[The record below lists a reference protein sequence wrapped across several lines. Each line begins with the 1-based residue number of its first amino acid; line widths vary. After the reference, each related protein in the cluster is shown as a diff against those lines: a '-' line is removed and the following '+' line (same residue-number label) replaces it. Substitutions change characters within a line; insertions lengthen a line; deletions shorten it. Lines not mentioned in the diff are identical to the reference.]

1 MFNKKLFNELKSEKV
16 QILKLLLIKI
26 LQMTTNVAMIFLIG
40 KSIEA
45 LISSSFSGSK
55 FILFM
60 LLIMGLN
67 IFLIKIEAGISYKAS
82 YRIKNN
88 LRERLMKKVFSFK
101 MEYGSKVSISEVI
114 NLGVEGI
121 EQLNLFYSALLPQLL
136 FALIGPVIL
145 FCILSFLNFKIAI
158 IMLLLIPLIPI
169 AIMMV
174 QKLAKKVVKTYWKSY
189 TNLSEVFIDF
199 LYGLTSL
206 EVFNADEDYNDL
218 LNEKAE
224 DFRVKTMKL
233 LMMQLNNITV
243 LDLISY
249 AGSALGIILSI
260 YYYSKGQLSIFAAF
274 SFILLS
280 QEFFLPLRRLGALF
294 HVAMNGITAAN
305 SLFEIL
311 DLESIEDFKN
321 LIQDEKVDVEVKNLN
336 FSYGEKEI
344 LKDLN
349 MKIKSNKITAIVGE
363 SGCGKSTLAK
373 LVGGFERNYDGEI
386 LYNGLS
392 EISNDSLNENIMLV
406 DNNPYFFKESLRYNL
421 KMANKNADD
430 DKLRQVLEEVGLY
443 SYFKNIGGLD
453 SILESAGNNLSGGQ
467 KQRLAIGRAL
477 LKEPK
482 ILILDESISNID
494 KESEDLIL
502 NLIQKLKEKM
512 TIILITHRL
521 NTVLQ
526 ADYIYYLDNKKVA
539 EEGSFE
545 EISKGE
551 LFSGI
556 YKYQRELEMWGLN
569 EEINW
574 IQKFNRKTPISCGW
588 SKVTN
593 VFCHIFWRK
602 WTHICDHVAI
612 TRLILPK

>member
-1 MFNKKLFNELKSEKV
+1 MFNKKLFNELKSEKI

-26 LQMTTNVAMIFLIG
+26 IQMTTNVAMIFLIG

-60 LLIMGLN
+60 LLLIGLN
-67 IFLIKIEAGISYKAS
+67 IFLIKIEASISYKAS

-101 MEYGSKVSISEVI
+101 MEYGSKISISEVI

-136 FALIGPVIL
+136 FSLIGPIIL
-145 FCILSFLNFKIAI
+145 FCILSFLDFKIAI
-158 IMLLLIPLIPI
+158 IMLLLIPLIPL

-224 DFRVKTMKL
+224 DFRVKTMKV

-260 YYYSKGQLSIFAAF
+260 YYYSRGQLSVFAAF

-311 DLESIEDFKN
+311 EIESIEDFKN
-321 LIQDEKVDVEVKNLN
+321 LIQDEKVDVGVKNLN

-430 DKLRQVLEEVGLY
+430 DKLIEVLEEVGLY
-443 SYFKNIGGLD
+443 SYFKNTGGLD

-467 KQRLAIGRAL
+467 KQRLAIGRVL

-545 EISKGE
+545 EINKGK
-551 LFSGI
+551 LFSSI
-556 YKYQRELEMWGLN
+556 YSYQRELEMWGLN

-574 IQKFNRKTPISCGW
+574 I
-588 SKVTN
+588 
-593 VFCHIFWRK
+593 
-602 WTHICDHVAI
+602 
-612 TRLILPK
+612 

>member
-1 MFNKKLFNELKSEKV
+1 MFNKKLFNELKSEKL

-60 LLIMGLN
+60 LLIIGLN
-67 IFLIKIEAGISYKAS
+67 IFLIKIESSISYKAS

-136 FALIGPVIL
+136 FSLIGPIIL

-158 IMLLLIPLIPI
+158 VMLLLIPLIPI

-260 YYYSKGQLSIFAAF
+260 YYYSRGQLSVFAAF

-321 LIQDEKVDVEVKNLN
+321 LIQDEKVDVEVKNLS

-430 DKLRQVLEEVGLY
+430 DKLIEVLEEVGLY

-556 YKYQRELEMWGLN
+556 YRYQKELEMWGLN

-574 IQKFNRKTPISCGW
+574 I
-588 SKVTN
+588 
-593 VFCHIFWRK
+593 
-602 WTHICDHVAI
+602 
-612 TRLILPK
+612 

>member
-1 MFNKKLFNELKSEKV
+1 MFNKKLFNELRSEKI

-26 LQMTTNVAMIFLIG
+26 IQMATNVAMIFLIG
-40 KSIEA
+40 KSIESVINA
-45 LISSSFSGSK
+45 NFSGLK
-55 FILFM
+55 YIILM
-60 LLIMGLN
+60 LLIIGLN
-67 IFLIKIEAGISYKAS
+67 IFLIKIEASISYKAS
-82 YRIKNN
+82 YRIKNT

-136 FALIGPVIL
+136 FSLIGPVIL
-145 FCILSFLNFKIAI
+145 FIILSFLNLKIALT
-158 IMLLLIPLIPI
+158 MLLLIPLIPL

-224 DFRVKTMKL
+224 DFRVKTMKV

-260 YYYSKGQLSIFAAF
+260 YYYSRGQLSVFVAF

-311 DLESIEDFKN
+311 ELESIEDFKDV
-321 LIQDEKVDVEVKNLN
+321 IKEEKVDVEIRNLN
-336 FSYGEKEI
+336 FSYKEKEV

-373 LVGGFERNYDGEI
+373 LVAGLERNYDGEI

-421 KMANKNADD
+421 KIANKNADD
-430 DKLRQVLEEVGLY
+430 DKLIEVLEEVGLY

-467 KQRLAIGRAL
+467 KQRLAIGRVL

-556 YKYQRELEMWGLN
+556 YRYQRELEMWGLN

-574 IQKFNRKTPISCGW
+574 I
-588 SKVTN
+588 
-593 VFCHIFWRK
+593 
-602 WTHICDHVAI
+602 
-612 TRLILPK
+612 

>member
-1 MFNKKLFNELKSEKV
+1 MFNKKLFNELKSEKI

-26 LQMTTNVAMIFLIG
+26 LQMATNVALIFLIG
-40 KSIEA
+40 KSIES
-45 LISSSFSGSK
+45 IINSNFSGSK
-55 FILFM
+55 FIFFM
-60 LLIMGLN
+60 LLIIGLN
-67 IFLIKIEAGISYKAS
+67 IFLIKIEASISYKAS
-82 YRIKNN
+82 YRIKNT

-145 FCILSFLNFKIAI
+145 FFILSFLNFKIAI
-158 IMLLLIPLIPI
+158 VMLLLIPLIPI

-243 LDLISY
+243 LDLVSY

-311 DLESIEDFKN
+311 EIESIEDFEDVIK
-321 LIQDEKVDVEVKNLN
+321 DEKVDIEIRNLN

-344 LKDLN
+344 LKNLN
-349 MKIKSNKITAIVGE
+349 MKIKANKITAIVGE

-373 LVGGFERNYDGEI
+373 LVGGIKRKYDGEI
-386 LYNGLS
+386 LYKGLS

-421 KMANKNADD
+421 KIANKNADD
-430 DKLRQVLEEVGLY
+430 DKLIEVLEEVGLY
-443 SYFKNIGGLD
+443 SYFKNIGCLD
-453 SILESAGNNLSGGQ
+453 SKLESAGNNLSGGQ
-467 KQRLAIGRAL
+467 KQRLAIGRVL

-545 EISKGE
+545 EISKGK

-569 EEINW
+569 EKINW
-574 IQKFNRKTPISCGW
+574 I
-588 SKVTN
+588 
-593 VFCHIFWRK
+593 
-602 WTHICDHVAI
+602 
-612 TRLILPK
+612 

>member
-1 MFNKKLFNELKSEKV
+1 MFNKKLFNELKSEKL

-60 LLIMGLN
+60 LMIIGLN
-67 IFLIKIEAGISYKAS
+67 IFLIKIESSISYKAS
-82 YRIKNN
+82 YRIKNT

-136 FALIGPVIL
+136 FSLIGPLIL
-145 FCILSFLNFKIAI
+145 FCLLSFLNFKIAI

-249 AGSALGIILSI
+249 TGSALGIILSI

-311 DLESIEDFKN
+311 EIESIEDFKN
-321 LIQDEKVDVEVKNLN
+321 VLKDEKVDVEVKNLS

-373 LVGGFERNYDGEI
+373 LVGGFERNYNGEI

-430 DKLRQVLEEVGLY
+430 DKLIEVLEEVGLY

-502 NLIQKLKEKM
+502 DLIQKLKEKM

-556 YKYQRELEMWGLN
+556 YRYQRELEMWGLN

-574 IQKFNRKTPISCGW
+574 I
-588 SKVTN
+588 
-593 VFCHIFWRK
+593 
-602 WTHICDHVAI
+602 
-612 TRLILPK
+612 

>member
-218 LNEKAE
+218 LNQKAE

-311 DLESIEDFKN
+311 EIESIEDFEN
-321 LIQDEKVDVEVKNLN
+321 LIQDERVDVEVKNLN

-344 LKDLN
+344 LRDLN

-421 KMANKNADD
+421 KIANKNADD
-430 DKLRQVLEEVGLY
+430 EKLIEVLEEVGLY

-502 NLIQKLKEKM
+502 NLIQKLKEEM

-556 YKYQRELEMWGLN
+556 YRYQRELEMWGLN
-569 EEINW
+569 EEIN
-574 IQKFNRKTPISCGW
+574 
-588 SKVTN
+588 
-593 VFCHIFWRK
+593 
-602 WTHICDHVAI
+602 
-612 TRLILPK
+612 

>member
-1 MFNKKLFNELKSEKV
+1 MFNKKLFNELKSEKI

-60 LLIMGLN
+60 ILIIGLN
-67 IFLIKIEAGISYKAS
+67 IFLIKIEASISYKAS

-136 FALIGPVIL
+136 FSLIGPLIL

-158 IMLLLIPLIPI
+158 IMLLLIPLIPL

-274 SFILLS
+274 SSILLS

-311 DLESIEDFKN
+311 EIESIEDFKN

-373 LVGGFERNYDGEI
+373 LVGGFEKNYDGEI

-421 KMANKNADD
+421 KIANKNADD
-430 DKLRQVLEEVGLY
+430 DKLRKVLEEVGLY
-443 SYFKNIGGLD
+443 SYFKNTGGLD

-467 KQRLAIGRAL
+467 KQRLAIGRVL

-526 ADYIYYLDNKKVA
+526 ADYIYYLNNKKVA

-556 YKYQRELEMWGLN
+556 YRYQRELEMWGLN

-574 IQKFNRKTPISCGW
+574 I
-588 SKVTN
+588 
-593 VFCHIFWRK
+593 
-602 WTHICDHVAI
+602 
-612 TRLILPK
+612 

>member
-1 MFNKKLFNELKSEKV
+1 MFNKKLFNELKSEKL

-60 LLIMGLN
+60 LMIIGLN
-67 IFLIKIEAGISYKAS
+67 IFLIKIESSISYKAS
-82 YRIKNN
+82 YRIKNT

-136 FALIGPVIL
+136 FSLIGPLIL
-145 FCILSFLNFKIAI
+145 FCLLSFLNFKIAI

-199 LYGLTSL
+199 LYGLTNL

-260 YYYSKGQLSIFAAF
+260 YYYSRGQLSVFAAF

-311 DLESIEDFKN
+311 EIESIDDFEDLLK
-321 LIQDEKVDVEVKNLN
+321 DEKVDVEVKNLS
-336 FSYGEKEI
+336 FSYGEKEV

-430 DKLRQVLEEVGLY
+430 DKLIEVLEEVGLY

-502 NLIQKLKEKM
+502 DLIQKLKEKM

-556 YKYQRELEMWGLN
+556 YRYQRELEMWGLN
-569 EEINW
+569 EEIN
-574 IQKFNRKTPISCGW
+574 
-588 SKVTN
+588 
-593 VFCHIFWRK
+593 
-602 WTHICDHVAI
+602 
-612 TRLILPK
+612 

>member
-1 MFNKKLFNELKSEKV
+1 MFNKKLFNELRSEKI

-26 LQMTTNVAMIFLIG
+26 IQMATNVAMIFLIG
-40 KSIEA
+40 KSIESVINA
-45 LISSSFSGSK
+45 NFSGLK
-55 FILFM
+55 YIILM
-60 LLIMGLN
+60 LLIIGLN
-67 IFLIKIEAGISYKAS
+67 IFLIKIESSISYNAS
-82 YRIKNN
+82 YRIKNT
-88 LRERLMKKVFSFK
+88 LRERLINKVFSFK
-101 MEYGSKVSISEVI
+101 MEYGSKISISEVI

-136 FALIGPVIL
+136 FSLIGPVIL
-145 FCILSFLNFKIAI
+145 FIILSFLNLKIAI
-158 IMLLLIPLIPI
+158 TMFLLVPLIPI
-169 AIMMV
+169 AIIMV
-174 QKLAKKVVKTYWKSY
+174 QKIAKKVVKNYWKSY

-199 LYGLTSL
+199 LYGLTNL
-206 EVFNADEDYNDL
+206 EVFNADEAYNNL

-224 DFRVKTMKL
+224 DFRIKTMKV

-260 YYYSKGQLSIFAAF
+260 YYYSKGQISVFTAF
-274 SFILLS
+274 SFIFLS

-311 DLESIEDFKN
+311 EIESIEDFKDV
-321 LIQDEKVDVEVKNLN
+321 IKDKEVDVEVKNLN

-349 MKIKSNKITAIVGE
+349 MKIKSKKITAIVGE

-373 LVGGFERNYDGEI
+373 IVAGFQRNYDGEI
-386 LYNGLS
+386 LYNDLS

-421 KMANKNADD
+421 KIANKKADD
-430 DKLRQVLEEVGLY
+430 DKLIEVLEEVGLY
-443 SYFKNIGGLD
+443 SYFKNIDGLD

-467 KQRLAIGRAL
+467 KQRLAIGRVL

-502 NLIQKLKEKM
+502 NIMKKLKEKM

-521 NTVLQ
+521 NTVVH

-539 EEGSFE
+539 EEGNFE
-545 EISKGE
+545 EINKGK
-551 LFSGI
+551 LFSSI
-556 YKYQRELEMWGLN
+556 YSYQRELEMWGLN

-574 IQKFNRKTPISCGW
+574 I
-588 SKVTN
+588 
-593 VFCHIFWRK
+593 
-602 WTHICDHVAI
+602 
-612 TRLILPK
+612 

>member
-574 IQKFNRKTPISCGW
+574 I
-588 SKVTN
+588 
-593 VFCHIFWRK
+593 
-602 WTHICDHVAI
+602 
-612 TRLILPK
+612 

>member
-1 MFNKKLFNELKSEKV
+1 MFNKKLFNELKSEKL
-16 QILKLLLIKI
+16 QILKLLIIKI

-67 IFLIKIEAGISYKAS
+67 IFLIKIEASISYKAS

-136 FALIGPVIL
+136 FSLIGPLIL

-218 LNEKAE
+218 LNQKAE

-260 YYYSKGQLSIFAAF
+260 YYYSRGQLSIFAAF

-311 DLESIEDFKN
+311 EIESIEDFKN
-321 LIQDEKVDVEVKNLN
+321 VLKDEKVDVEVKNLS

-373 LVGGFERNYDGEI
+373 LVGGFERNYNGEI

-430 DKLRQVLEEVGLY
+430 DKLIEVLEEVGLY

-502 NLIQKLKEKM
+502 DLIQKLKEKM

-556 YKYQRELEMWGLN
+556 YRYQRELEMWGLN

-574 IQKFNRKTPISCGW
+574 I
-588 SKVTN
+588 
-593 VFCHIFWRK
+593 
-602 WTHICDHVAI
+602 
-612 TRLILPK
+612 

>member
-1 MFNKKLFNELKSEKV
+1 MFNKKLFNELKSEKI

-60 LLIMGLN
+60 LILIGLN
-67 IFLIKIEAGISYKAS
+67 IFLIKIEASISYKAS
-82 YRIKNN
+82 YRIKNT

-136 FALIGPVIL
+136 FSLIGPLIL

-158 IMLLLIPLIPI
+158 IMLLLIPLIPL

-174 QKLAKKVVKTYWKSY
+174 QKVAKKVVKTYWKSY

-311 DLESIEDFKN
+311 EIESIEDFKN

-406 DNNPYFFKESLRYNL
+406 DNSPYFFKESLRYNL

-430 DKLRQVLEEVGLY
+430 DKLRKVLEEVGLY

-502 NLIQKLKEKM
+502 DLIQKLKEKM

-556 YKYQRELEMWGLN
+556 YRYQRGLEMWGLN

-574 IQKFNRKTPISCGW
+574 I
-588 SKVTN
+588 
-593 VFCHIFWRK
+593 
-602 WTHICDHVAI
+602 
-612 TRLILPK
+612 

>member
-1 MFNKKLFNELKSEKV
+1 MFNKKLFNELKSEKL

-67 IFLIKIEAGISYKAS
+67 IFLIKIEASISYKAS

-101 MEYGSKVSISEVI
+101 MEYGSKISISEVI

-136 FALIGPVIL
+136 FSLIGPLIL

-249 AGSALGIILSI
+249 TGSALGIILSI

-311 DLESIEDFKN
+311 EIESIDDFEDLLK
-321 LIQDEKVDVEVKNLN
+321 DEKVDVEVKNLS
-336 FSYGEKEI
+336 FSYGEKEV

-430 DKLRQVLEEVGLY
+430 DKLIEVLEEVGLY

-526 ADYIYYLDNKKVA
+526 ADYIYYLDNKKLA

-556 YKYQRELEMWGLN
+556 YRYQRELEMWGLN

-574 IQKFNRKTPISCGW
+574 I
-588 SKVTN
+588 
-593 VFCHIFWRK
+593 
-602 WTHICDHVAI
+602 
-612 TRLILPK
+612 

>member
-1 MFNKKLFNELKSEKV
+1 MFNKKLFNELKSEKL

-60 LLIMGLN
+60 LLIIGLN
-67 IFLIKIEAGISYKAS
+67 IFLIKIEASISYKAS

-101 MEYGSKVSISEVI
+101 MEYGSKISISEVI

-136 FALIGPVIL
+136 FSLIGPIIL

-158 IMLLLIPLIPI
+158 IMLLLIPLIPL

-260 YYYSKGQLSIFAAF
+260 YYYSKGQLSVFAAF

-311 DLESIEDFKN
+311 EIESIEDFKN
-321 LIQDEKVDVEVKNLN
+321 LIQDERVDVEVKNLN

-344 LKDLN
+344 LKGLN

-373 LVGGFERNYDGEI
+373 LIGGFEKNYDGDI

-430 DKLRQVLEEVGLY
+430 DKLIEVLEEVGLY

-556 YKYQRELEMWGLN
+556 YRYQRELEMWGLN

-574 IQKFNRKTPISCGW
+574 I
-588 SKVTN
+588 
-593 VFCHIFWRK
+593 
-602 WTHICDHVAI
+602 
-612 TRLILPK
+612 

>member
-1 MFNKKLFNELKSEKV
+1 MFNKKLFNELRSEKI
-16 QILKLLLIKI
+16 QILRLLLIKI
-26 LQMTTNVAMIFLIG
+26 IQMATNVAMIFLIG
-40 KSIEA
+40 KSIES
-45 LISSSFSGSK
+45 IINSNFSGSK

-60 LLIMGLN
+60 SLIMGLN
-67 IFLIKIEAGISYKAS
+67 IFLIKIEASISYKVS
-82 YRIKNN
+82 YRIKNT

-136 FALIGPVIL
+136 FSLIGPVIL
-145 FCILSFLNFKIAI
+145 FIILSFLNLKIALT
-158 IMLLLIPLIPI
+158 MLLLIPLIPL

-224 DFRVKTMKL
+224 DFRVKTMKV

-260 YYYSKGQLSIFAAF
+260 YYYSRGQLSVFAAF

-311 DLESIEDFKN
+311 EIESIEDFEDVIK
-321 LIQDEKVDVEVKNLN
+321 DEKVDVEVKNLS
-336 FSYGEKEI
+336 FSYREKEI

-430 DKLRQVLEEVGLY
+430 DKLIEVLEEVGLY
-443 SYFKNIGGLD
+443 SYFKNTGGLD

-467 KQRLAIGRAL
+467 KQRLAIGRVL

-545 EISKGE
+545 ELSKGE

-569 EEINW
+569 EEIN
-574 IQKFNRKTPISCGW
+574 
-588 SKVTN
+588 
-593 VFCHIFWRK
+593 
-602 WTHICDHVAI
+602 
-612 TRLILPK
+612 

>member
-1 MFNKKLFNELKSEKV
+1 MFNKKLFNELRSEKI

-26 LQMTTNVAMIFLIG
+26 IQMATNVAMIFLIG
-40 KSIEA
+40 KSIES
-45 LISSSFSGSK
+45 IINSNFSGSK

-60 LLIMGLN
+60 SLIMGLN
-67 IFLIKIEAGISYKAS
+67 IFLIKIEASISYKVS
-82 YRIKNN
+82 YRIKNT

-136 FALIGPVIL
+136 FSLIGPVIL
-145 FCILSFLNFKIAI
+145 FIILSFLNLKIALT
-158 IMLLLIPLIPI
+158 MLLLIPLIPL

-224 DFRVKTMKL
+224 DFRVKTMKV

-260 YYYSKGQLSIFAAF
+260 YYYSRGQLSVFAAF

-311 DLESIEDFKN
+311 EIESIEDFEDVIK
-321 LIQDEKVDVEVKNLN
+321 DEKVDVEVKNLS
-336 FSYGEKEI
+336 FSYREKEI

-430 DKLRQVLEEVGLY
+430 DKLIEVLEEVGLY
-443 SYFKNIGGLD
+443 CYFKNTGGLD

-467 KQRLAIGRAL
+467 KQRLAIGRVL

-545 EISKGE
+545 ELSKGE

-574 IQKFNRKTPISCGW
+574 I
-588 SKVTN
+588 
-593 VFCHIFWRK
+593 
-602 WTHICDHVAI
+602 
-612 TRLILPK
+612 

>member
-1 MFNKKLFNELKSEKV
+1 MFNKKLFNELRSEKI

-26 LQMTTNVAMIFLIG
+26 IQMATNVAMIFLIG
-40 KSIEA
+40 KSIESVINA
-45 LISSSFSGSK
+45 NFSGLK
-55 FILFM
+55 YIILM
-60 LLIMGLN
+60 LLIIGLN
-67 IFLIKIEAGISYKAS
+67 IFLIKIESSISYNAS
-82 YRIKNN
+82 YRIKNT
-88 LRERLMKKVFSFK
+88 LRERLINKVFSFK
-101 MEYGSKVSISEVI
+101 MEYGSKISISEVI

-136 FALIGPVIL
+136 FSLIGPVIL
-145 FCILSFLNFKIAI
+145 FIILSFLNLKIALT
-158 IMLLLIPLIPI
+158 MFLLVPLIPI
-169 AIMMV
+169 AIIMV
-174 QKLAKKVVKTYWKSY
+174 QKIAKKVVKNYWKSY

-199 LYGLTSL
+199 LYGLTNL
-206 EVFNADEDYNDL
+206 EVFNADEEYNNL

-224 DFRVKTMKL
+224 DFRIKTMKV

-260 YYYSKGQLSIFAAF
+260 YYYSKGQLSVFVAF

-311 DLESIEDFKN
+311 EIESIEDFEDVIK
-321 LIQDEKVDVEVKNLN
+321 DEKVDVEVKNLS
-336 FSYGEKEI
+336 FSYREKEI

-430 DKLRQVLEEVGLY
+430 DKLIEVLEEVGLY
-443 SYFKNIGGLD
+443 SYFKNTGGLD

-467 KQRLAIGRAL
+467 KQRLAIGRVL

-545 EISKGE
+545 ELSKGE

-574 IQKFNRKTPISCGW
+574 I
-588 SKVTN
+588 
-593 VFCHIFWRK
+593 
-602 WTHICDHVAI
+602 
-612 TRLILPK
+612 

>member
-1 MFNKKLFNELKSEKV
+1 MFNKKLFNELKSEKL

-60 LLIMGLN
+60 LLIIGLN
-67 IFLIKIEAGISYKAS
+67 IFLIKIEASISYKAS

-88 LRERLMKKVFSFK
+88 LRERLMNKVFSFK

-158 IMLLLIPLIPI
+158 VMLLLIPLIPL

-260 YYYSKGQLSIFAAF
+260 YYYSRGQLSVFAAF

-311 DLESIEDFKN
+311 EIESIEDFKN
-321 LIQDEKVDVEVKNLN
+321 VLKDEKVDVEVKNLN

-373 LVGGFERNYDGEI
+373 LIGGFERNYDGEI

-430 DKLRQVLEEVGLY
+430 DKLIEVLEEVGLY

-502 NLIQKLKEKM
+502 DLIQKLKEKM

-556 YKYQRELEMWGLN
+556 YRYQRELEMWGLN
-569 EEINW
+569 EEIN
-574 IQKFNRKTPISCGW
+574 
-588 SKVTN
+588 
-593 VFCHIFWRK
+593 
-602 WTHICDHVAI
+602 
-612 TRLILPK
+612 

>member
-1 MFNKKLFNELKSEKV
+1 MFNKKLFNELKSEKI

-60 LLIMGLN
+60 LLIIGLN
-67 IFLIKIEAGISYKAS
+67 IFLIKIEASISYKAS

-136 FALIGPVIL
+136 FSLIGPLIL

-174 QKLAKKVVKTYWKSY
+174 QKLAKKIVKTYWKSY

-218 LNEKAE
+218 LNQKAE

-311 DLESIEDFKN
+311 EIESIEDFEEVLK
-321 LIQDEKVDVEVKNLN
+321 DEKVDVEVKNLS
-336 FSYGEKEI
+336 FSYGEKKI

-430 DKLRQVLEEVGLY
+430 EKLIEVLEEVGLY

-502 NLIQKLKEKM
+502 DLIQKLKEKM

-556 YKYQRELEMWGLN
+556 YRYQRELEMWGLN

-574 IQKFNRKTPISCGW
+574 I
-588 SKVTN
+588 
-593 VFCHIFWRK
+593 
-602 WTHICDHVAI
+602 
-612 TRLILPK
+612 

>member
-373 LVGGFERNYDGEI
+373 LVGGFERNYDGDI

-602 WTHICDHVAI
+602 WTHICDLVAI

>member
-1 MFNKKLFNELKSEKV
+1 MFNKKLFNELKSEKL

-60 LLIMGLN
+60 LLIIGLN
-67 IFLIKIEAGISYKAS
+67 IFLIKIESSISYKAS

-136 FALIGPVIL
+136 FSLIGPLIL

-158 IMLLLIPLIPI
+158 IMLLLIPLIPL

-206 EVFNADEDYNDL
+206 EVFNADEDYNDI

-349 MKIKSNKITAIVGE
+349 MKIKSNKITAIVGK

-373 LVGGFERNYDGEI
+373 LVGGFERNYDGDI

-602 WTHICDHVAI
+602 WTHICDLVAI

>member
-1 MFNKKLFNELKSEKV
+1 MFNKKLFNELKSEKI

-26 LQMTTNVAMIFLIG
+26 IQMTTNVAMIFLIG

-60 LLIMGLN
+60 LLIIGLN
-67 IFLIKIEAGISYKAS
+67 IFLIKIEASISYKAS
-82 YRIKNN
+82 YRIKNT
-88 LRERLMKKVFSFK
+88 LRERLIKKVFSFK
-101 MEYGSKVSISEVI
+101 MEYGSKISISEVI

-136 FALIGPVIL
+136 FSLIGPLIL
-145 FCILSFLNFKIAI
+145 FFILSFLDFKIAI
-158 IMLLLIPLIPI
+158 IMLLLIPLIPL

-260 YYYSKGQLSIFAAF
+260 YYYSKGQLSVFAAF

-305 SLFEIL
+305 SLFKILEI
-311 DLESIEDFKN
+311 ESIEDFKDV
-321 LIQDEKVDVEVKNLN
+321 IKDKEVDLEVKNLS

-349 MKIKSNKITAIVGE
+349 MKIKSKKITAIVGE

-373 LVGGFERNYDGEI
+373 LVAGFQRNYDGEI

-421 KMANKNADD
+421 KIANKNADD
-430 DKLRQVLEEVGLY
+430 DKLIEVLEEVGLY

-467 KQRLAIGRAL
+467 KQRLAIGRVL

-521 NTVLQ
+521 NTVVH

-539 EEGSFE
+539 EEGDFE

-556 YKYQRELEMWGLN
+556 YRYQRELEMWGLN

-574 IQKFNRKTPISCGW
+574 I
-588 SKVTN
+588 
-593 VFCHIFWRK
+593 
-602 WTHICDHVAI
+602 
-612 TRLILPK
+612 

>member
-1 MFNKKLFNELKSEKV
+1 MFNKKLFNELKSEKL

-60 LLIMGLN
+60 LLIIGLN
-67 IFLIKIEAGISYKAS
+67 IFLIKIEASISYKAS

-136 FALIGPVIL
+136 FSLIGPLIL

-260 YYYSKGQLSIFAAF
+260 YYYSKGQLSVFAAF

-321 LIQDEKVDVEVKNLN
+321 LIQDEKVDVEVKNLS

-373 LVGGFERNYDGEI
+373 LIGGFERNYDGEI

-406 DNNPYFFKESLRYNL
+406 DNTPYFFKESLRYNL

-430 DKLRQVLEEVGLY
+430 DKLIEVLEEVGLY

-556 YKYQRELEMWGLN
+556 YRYQRELEMWGLN
-569 EEINW
+569 EEIN
-574 IQKFNRKTPISCGW
+574 
-588 SKVTN
+588 
-593 VFCHIFWRK
+593 
-602 WTHICDHVAI
+602 
-612 TRLILPK
+612 

>member
-1 MFNKKLFNELKSEKV
+1 MFNKKLFNELRSEKI
-16 QILKLLLIKI
+16 QILRLLLIKI
-26 LQMTTNVAMIFLIG
+26 IQMATNVAMIFLIG
-40 KSIEA
+40 KSIES
-45 LISSSFSGSK
+45 IINSNFSGSK

-60 LLIMGLN
+60 SLIMGLN
-67 IFLIKIEAGISYKAS
+67 IFLIKIEASISYKVS
-82 YRIKNN
+82 YRIKNT

-136 FALIGPVIL
+136 FSLIGPVIL
-145 FCILSFLNFKIAI
+145 FIILSFLNLKIALT
-158 IMLLLIPLIPI
+158 MLLLIPLIPL

-224 DFRVKTMKL
+224 DFRVKTMKV

-260 YYYSKGQLSIFAAF
+260 YYYSRGQLSVFAAF

-280 QEFFLPLRRLGALF
+280 QEFFLTLRRLGALF

-311 DLESIEDFKN
+311 EIESIEDFEDVIK
-321 LIQDEKVDVEVKNLN
+321 DEKVDVEVKNLS
-336 FSYGEKEI
+336 FSYREKEI

-430 DKLRQVLEEVGLY
+430 DKLIEVLEEVGLY
-443 SYFKNIGGLD
+443 SYFKNTGGLD

-467 KQRLAIGRAL
+467 KQRLAIGRVL

-545 EISKGE
+545 ELSKGE

-569 EEINW
+569 EEIN
-574 IQKFNRKTPISCGW
+574 
-588 SKVTN
+588 
-593 VFCHIFWRK
+593 
-602 WTHICDHVAI
+602 
-612 TRLILPK
+612 

>member
-1 MFNKKLFNELKSEKV
+1 MFNKKLFNELKSEKI

-26 LQMTTNVAMIFLIG
+26 IQMATNVAMIFLIG
-40 KSIEA
+40 KSIES
-45 LISSSFSGSK
+45 IINSNFSGSK
-55 FILFM
+55 FIFFM
-60 LLIMGLN
+60 LILIGLN
-67 IFLIKIEAGISYKAS
+67 IFLIKIEASISYKAS
-82 YRIKNN
+82 YRIKNT

-136 FALIGPVIL
+136 FALIGPIIL

-158 IMLLLIPLIPI
+158 VMLLLIPLIPI

-321 LIQDEKVDVEVKNLN
+321 LIKDEEVDVEVKNLN

-344 LKDLN
+344 LRDLN

-373 LVGGFERNYDGEI
+373 LVGGIERKYDGEI
-386 LYNGLS
+386 LYKGLS
-392 EISNDSLNENIMLV
+392 EISNDSLNEKIMLV
-406 DNNPYFFKESLRYNL
+406 DNNPYFFNESLRYNL
-421 KMANKNADD
+421 KIANKNADD
-430 DKLRQVLEEVGLY
+430 DKLIEVLEAVGLY

-453 SILESAGNNLSGGQ
+453 SKLESAGNNLSGGQ

-526 ADYIYYLDNKKVA
+526 ADYIYYLANKKVA

-545 EISKGE
+545 EISKGK

-556 YKYQRELEMWGLN
+556 YKYQRDLEMWGLN

-574 IQKFNRKTPISCGW
+574 I
-588 SKVTN
+588 
-593 VFCHIFWRK
+593 
-602 WTHICDHVAI
+602 
-612 TRLILPK
+612 

>member
-1 MFNKKLFNELKSEKV
+1 MFNKKLFNELKSEKI

-60 LLIMGLN
+60 LILIGLN
-67 IFLIKIEAGISYKAS
+67 IFLIKIEASISYKAS
-82 YRIKNN
+82 YRIKNT

-136 FALIGPVIL
+136 FSLIGPLIL

-158 IMLLLIPLIPI
+158 IMLLLIPLIPL

-174 QKLAKKVVKTYWKSY
+174 QKVAKKVVKTYWKSY

-311 DLESIEDFKN
+311 EIESIEDFKN

-344 LKDLN
+344 LKGLN

-373 LVGGFERNYDGEI
+373 LIGGFERNYDGEM

-406 DNNPYFFKESLRYNL
+406 DNTPYFFKESLRYNL

-430 DKLRQVLEEVGLY
+430 DKLIEVLEEVGLY

-556 YKYQRELEMWGLN
+556 YRYQRELEMWGLN

-574 IQKFNRKTPISCGW
+574 I
-588 SKVTN
+588 
-593 VFCHIFWRK
+593 
-602 WTHICDHVAI
+602 
-612 TRLILPK
+612 

>member
-1 MFNKKLFNELKSEKV
+1 MFNKKLFNELRSEKI

-26 LQMTTNVAMIFLIG
+26 IQMATNVAMIFLIG
-40 KSIEA
+40 KSIESVINA
-45 LISSSFSGSK
+45 NFSGLK
-55 FILFM
+55 YIILM
-60 LLIMGLN
+60 LLIIGLN
-67 IFLIKIEAGISYKAS
+67 IFLIKIEASISYKAS
-82 YRIKNN
+82 YRIKNT

-101 MEYGSKVSISEVI
+101 MEYGSKISISEVI

-136 FALIGPVIL
+136 FSLIGPLIL
-145 FCILSFLNFKIAI
+145 FFILSFLNFKIAI

-260 YYYSKGQLSIFAAF
+260 YYYSKGQLSVFVAF

-311 DLESIEDFKN
+311 ELESIEDFKDV
-321 LIQDEKVDVEVKNLN
+321 IKEEKVDVEIRNLN
-336 FSYGEKEI
+336 FSYKEKEV

-373 LVGGFERNYDGEI
+373 LVAGLERNYDGEI

-421 KMANKNADD
+421 KIANKNADD
-430 DKLRQVLEEVGLY
+430 DKLIEVLEEVGLY

-467 KQRLAIGRAL
+467 KQRLAIGRVL

-574 IQKFNRKTPISCGW
+574 I
-588 SKVTN
+588 
-593 VFCHIFWRK
+593 
-602 WTHICDHVAI
+602 
-612 TRLILPK
+612 

>member
-1 MFNKKLFNELKSEKV
+1 MFNKKLFNELKSEKI

-26 LQMTTNVAMIFLIG
+26 IQMTSNVAMIFLIG

-60 LLIMGLN
+60 LLLIGLN
-67 IFLIKIEAGISYKAS
+67 IFLIKIEASISYKAS
-82 YRIKNN
+82 YRIKNT

-101 MEYGSKVSISEVI
+101 MEYGNKISISEVI

-136 FALIGPVIL
+136 FSLIGPLIL

-158 IMLLLIPLIPI
+158 IMLLLIPLIPL

-260 YYYSKGQLSIFAAF
+260 YYYSKGQLSVFAAF

-311 DLESIEDFKN
+311 EIESIEDFEEVLK
-321 LIQDEKVDVEVKNLN
+321 DEKVDVEVKNLS
-336 FSYGEKEI
+336 FSYGEKKI

-430 DKLRQVLEEVGLY
+430 DKLRKVLEEVGLY
-443 SYFKNIGGLD
+443 SYFKNTGGLD

-467 KQRLAIGRAL
+467 KQRLAIGRVL

-574 IQKFNRKTPISCGW
+574 I
-588 SKVTN
+588 
-593 VFCHIFWRK
+593 
-602 WTHICDHVAI
+602 
-612 TRLILPK
+612 

>member
-1 MFNKKLFNELKSEKV
+1 MFNKKLFNELRSEKI

-26 LQMTTNVAMIFLIG
+26 IQMATNVAMIFLIG
-40 KSIEA
+40 KSIES
-45 LISSSFSGSK
+45 IINSNFSGSK

-60 LLIMGLN
+60 SLIMGLN
-67 IFLIKIEAGISYKAS
+67 IFLIKIEASISYKVS
-82 YRIKNN
+82 YRIKNT

-101 MEYGSKVSISEVI
+101 MEYGSKISISEVI

-136 FALIGPVIL
+136 FSLIGPVIL
-145 FCILSFLNFKIAI
+145 FIILSFLNLKIALT
-158 IMLLLIPLIPI
+158 MLLLIPLIPL

-224 DFRVKTMKL
+224 DFRVKTMKV

-260 YYYSKGQLSIFAAF
+260 YYYSRGQLSVFAAF

-311 DLESIEDFKN
+311 EIESIEDFEDVIK
-321 LIQDEKVDVEVKNLN
+321 DEKVDVEVKNLS
-336 FSYGEKEI
+336 FSYREKEI

-430 DKLRQVLEEVGLY
+430 DKLIEVLEEVGLY
-443 SYFKNIGGLD
+443 SYFKNTGGLD

-467 KQRLAIGRAL
+467 KQRLAIGRVL

-545 EISKGE
+545 EINKGK
-551 LFSGI
+551 LFSSI
-556 YKYQRELEMWGLN
+556 YSYQRELEMWGLN

-574 IQKFNRKTPISCGW
+574 I
-588 SKVTN
+588 
-593 VFCHIFWRK
+593 
-602 WTHICDHVAI
+602 
-612 TRLILPK
+612 

>member
-1 MFNKKLFNELKSEKV
+1 MFNKKLFNELRSEKI

-26 LQMTTNVAMIFLIG
+26 IQMATNVAMIFLIG
-40 KSIEA
+40 KSIESVINA
-45 LISSSFSGSK
+45 NFSGLK
-55 FILFM
+55 YIILM
-60 LLIMGLN
+60 LLIIGLN
-67 IFLIKIEAGISYKAS
+67 IFLIKIEASISYKAS
-82 YRIKNN
+82 YRIKNT

-101 MEYGSKVSISEVI
+101 MEYGSKISISEVI

-136 FALIGPVIL
+136 FSLIGPLIL
-145 FCILSFLNFKIAI
+145 FFILSFLNFKIAI

-260 YYYSKGQLSIFAAF
+260 YYYSKGQLSVFVAF

-311 DLESIEDFKN
+311 ELESIEDFKDV
-321 LIQDEKVDVEVKNLN
+321 IKEEKVDVEIRNLN
-336 FSYGEKEI
+336 FSYKEKEV

-373 LVGGFERNYDGEI
+373 LVAGLERNYDGEI

-569 EEINW
+569 EEIN
-574 IQKFNRKTPISCGW
+574 
-588 SKVTN
+588 
-593 VFCHIFWRK
+593 
-602 WTHICDHVAI
+602 
-612 TRLILPK
+612 

>member
-1 MFNKKLFNELKSEKV
+1 MFNKKLFNELKSEKL

-67 IFLIKIEAGISYKAS
+67 IFLIKIEASISYKAS

-101 MEYGSKVSISEVI
+101 MEYGSKISISEVI

-136 FALIGPVIL
+136 FSLIGPIIL
-145 FCILSFLNFKIAI
+145 FCILSFLDFKIAI
-158 IMLLLIPLIPI
+158 IMLLLIPLIPL

-260 YYYSKGQLSIFAAF
+260 YYYSKGQLSVFAAF

-311 DLESIEDFKN
+311 EIESIEDFEDLLK
-321 LIQDEKVDVEVKNLN
+321 DEKVDVEVKNLS

-344 LKDLN
+344 LKGLN

-430 DKLRQVLEEVGLY
+430 DKLIEVLEEVGLY

-556 YKYQRELEMWGLN
+556 YRYQRELEMWGLN

-574 IQKFNRKTPISCGW
+574 I
-588 SKVTN
+588 
-593 VFCHIFWRK
+593 
-602 WTHICDHVAI
+602 
-612 TRLILPK
+612 

>member
-1 MFNKKLFNELKSEKV
+1 MFNKKLFNELRSEKI

-26 LQMTTNVAMIFLIG
+26 IQMATNVAMIFLIG
-40 KSIEA
+40 KSIESVINA
-45 LISSSFSGSK
+45 NFSGLK
-55 FILFM
+55 YIILM
-60 LLIMGLN
+60 LLIIGLN
-67 IFLIKIEAGISYKAS
+67 IFLIKIEASISYKAS
-82 YRIKNN
+82 YRIKNT

-101 MEYGSKVSISEVI
+101 MEYGSKISISEVI

-136 FALIGPVIL
+136 FSLIGPLIL
-145 FCILSFLNFKIAI
+145 FFILSFLNFKIAI
-158 IMLLLIPLIPI
+158 IMLLLVPLIPI

-260 YYYSKGQLSIFAAF
+260 YYYSKGQISVFTAF

-305 SLFEIL
+305 SLFKILEI
-311 DLESIEDFKN
+311 ESIEDFKDV
-321 LIQDEKVDVEVKNLN
+321 IKDKEVDVEVKNLN

-349 MKIKSNKITAIVGE
+349 MKIKSSKITAIVGE

-373 LVGGFERNYDGEI
+373 LVGGLERNYDGEI

-421 KMANKNADD
+421 KIANKNADD
-430 DKLRQVLEEVGLY
+430 DKLIEVLEEVGLY

-467 KQRLAIGRAL
+467 KQRLAIGRVL

-521 NTVLQ
+521 NTVLH

-556 YKYQRELEMWGLN
+556 YRYQRELEMWGLN
-569 EEINW
+569 EEIN
-574 IQKFNRKTPISCGW
+574 
-588 SKVTN
+588 
-593 VFCHIFWRK
+593 
-602 WTHICDHVAI
+602 
-612 TRLILPK
+612 

>member
-60 LLIMGLN
+60 LLIIGLN
-67 IFLIKIEAGISYKAS
+67 IFLIKIEASISYKAS

-136 FALIGPVIL
+136 FSLIGPLIL

-311 DLESIEDFKN
+311 EIERIEDFKN

-373 LVGGFERNYDGEI
+373 LIGGFERNYDGEI

-430 DKLRQVLEEVGLY
+430 DKLIEVLEEVGLY
-443 SYFKNIGGLD
+443 SYFKNIGDLD

-467 KQRLAIGRAL
+467 KQRLAIGRAI

-494 KESEDLIL
+494 KDSEDLIL

-556 YKYQRELEMWGLN
+556 YRYQRGLEMWGLN

-574 IQKFNRKTPISCGW
+574 I
-588 SKVTN
+588 
-593 VFCHIFWRK
+593 
-602 WTHICDHVAI
+602 
-612 TRLILPK
+612 

>member
-1 MFNKKLFNELKSEKV
+1 
-16 QILKLLLIKI
+16 
-26 LQMTTNVAMIFLIG
+26 
-40 KSIEA
+40 
-45 LISSSFSGSK
+45 
-55 FILFM
+55 
-60 LLIMGLN
+60 
-67 IFLIKIEAGISYKAS
+67 
-82 YRIKNN
+82 
-88 LRERLMKKVFSFK
+88 MKKVFSFK
-101 MEYGSKVSISEVI
+101 MEYGSKISISEVI

-136 FALIGPVIL
+136 FSLIGPLIL
-145 FCILSFLNFKIAI
+145 FFILSFLNFKIAI

-260 YYYSKGQLSIFAAF
+260 YYYSKGQLSVFVAF

-311 DLESIEDFKN
+311 ELESIEDFKDV
-321 LIQDEKVDVEVKNLN
+321 IKEEKVDVEIRNLN
-336 FSYGEKEI
+336 FSYKEKEV

-373 LVGGFERNYDGEI
+373 LVAGLERNYDGEI

-421 KMANKNADD
+421 KIANKNADD
-430 DKLRQVLEEVGLY
+430 DKLIEVLEEVGLY

-467 KQRLAIGRAL
+467 KQRLAIGRVL

-556 YKYQRELEMWGLN
+556 YRYQRELEMWGLN
-569 EEINW
+569 EEIN
-574 IQKFNRKTPISCGW
+574 
-588 SKVTN
+588 
-593 VFCHIFWRK
+593 
-602 WTHICDHVAI
+602 
-612 TRLILPK
+612 

>member
-1 MFNKKLFNELKSEKV
+1 MFNKKLFNELKSEKI

-26 LQMTTNVAMIFLIG
+26 IQMTTNVAMIFLIG

-60 LLIMGLN
+60 LLLIGLN
-67 IFLIKIEAGISYKAS
+67 IFLIKIEASISYKAS

-101 MEYGSKVSISEVI
+101 MEYGSKISISEVI

-136 FALIGPVIL
+136 FSLIGPIIL
-145 FCILSFLNFKIAI
+145 FCILSFLDFKIAI
-158 IMLLLIPLIPI
+158 IMLLLIPLIPL

-260 YYYSKGQLSIFAAF
+260 YYYSRGQLSVFAAF

-311 DLESIEDFKN
+311 EIESIEDFEDLLK
-321 LIQDEKVDVEVKNLN
+321 DEKVDVEVKNLS
-336 FSYGEKEI
+336 FSYGEKEV

-430 DKLRQVLEEVGLY
+430 DKLIEVLEEVGLY

-556 YKYQRELEMWGLN
+556 YRYQKELEMWGLN
-569 EEINW
+569 EEIN
-574 IQKFNRKTPISCGW
+574 
-588 SKVTN
+588 
-593 VFCHIFWRK
+593 
-602 WTHICDHVAI
+602 
-612 TRLILPK
+612 